1 MDKKERMEEDK
12 INVLCNSC
20 KIFPWRIQL
29 WFLSILM
36 RRRSE
41 NIIFKTWNELVSG
54 DHKIVFHLSE
64 CNAEI
69 VLFEK
74 KCLFINY
81 IFVFES
87 CSMDPHIFCIPTSRD
102 SNYYGVRIQ
111 RIRIQSIAIYISGW
125 GDCLLLWWCC
135 FLQHLRSPPPRLIL
149 NMVSAVIPMEVMV
162 DTLGSAADS
171 AEHNHPLQPKPAVLD
186 DKML

>member
-1 MDKKERMEEDK
+1 MEEDK

-41 NIIFKTWNELVSG
+41 NIIFKPWNELVSG
-54 DHKIVFHLSE
+54 DHKIFFYPSE

-74 KCLFINY
+74 KMFIY
-81 IFVFES
+81 KLYWWY
-87 CSMDPHIFCIPTSRD
+87 FCIWILFHGST
-102 SNYYGVRIQ
+102 YFLHTHIYGVRIQ

-125 GDCLLLWWCC
+125 RDCLLLWWCC

-149 NMVSAVIPMEVMV
+149 NMVTAVLPMAVEVMV
-162 DTLGSAADS
+162 ATLGSAADS
-171 AEHNHPLQPKPAVLD
+171 AEHNHPPQPKPAVLD